1 MRLTRPFYPI
11 VGGVII
17 GIYLLVPVSFFTL
30 TVRSAVSI
38 EVAGTVTEVVA
49 R

>member
-1 MRLTRPFYPI
+1 MRLARPLYPI

-17 GIYLLVPVSFFTL
+17 GVYLLVPISFLTL
-30 TVRSAVSI
+30 TVRSAVST
-38 EVAGTVTEVVA
+38 EVAGTVAKVVA